1 MNKEPGLE
9 CTSLSRFLTRQYD
22 AKLELLVSLGYDVI
36 GYLYTVSYL
45 TKLCKD
51 SNWALNFFVSQNLKQ
66 LVHK

>member
-9 CTSLSRFLTRQYD
+9 HTSLSRFLTYQHD
-22 AKLELLVSLGYDVI
+22 AKLELLISIGCDVI
-36 GYLYTVSYL
+36 GYLYTLSYF

-51 SNWALNFFVSQNLKQ
+51 SYWTLNFFVSQNLKQ

>member
-1 MNKEPGLE
+1 MYISK
-9 CTSLSRFLTRQYD
+9 FLTHQYD

-36 GYLYTVSYL
+36 GYLYTVSYF

-51 SNWALNFFVSQNLKQ
+51 SNWTLNFFVSQNLKQ